1 MTVRQHTGGLITV
14 LVTLLTLAITWAA
27 RVWVRANLPYGEP
40 VSVIGNAFRLTHSEN
55 SGVAFS
61 ILRGSGLV
69 PWLSAAAL
77 VAVVAYLW
85 RPLQQRRLGQI
96 ALGLILGGGLANLLD
111 RLDDGRVTD
120 YIDWGIGAW
129 RFATFNLPDTAIVT
143 GFVLVG
149 WLLARNPN
157 THAEQ
162 ARANNDRQTEPE
174 AAQQRYDS

>member
-1 MTVRQHTGGLITV
+1 MVRQRTGGLITV

-27 RVWVRANLPYGEP
+27 RVWVRANLPFGEP

-85 RPLQQRRLGQI
+85 RPLQQWRLGQI

-111 RLDDGRVTD
+111 RFDDGRVTD
-120 YIDWGIGAW
+120 YIDWGIATW

-143 GFVLVG
+143 GLVLVS
-149 WLLARNPN
+149 WLLTRHPTTQAEPP
-157 THAEQ
+157 HAHFDPQPEH
-162 ARANNDRQTEPE
+162 E
-174 AAQQRYDS
+174 AAPGHYD